1 VRGSIHP
8 GKLGIEAG
16 LSAVGSLF
24 DAIALRAN
32 ITIADLMESVKNHT
46 AGQTGLLRFAWD
58 DGDRSVL
65 VDPTLRGITMGWRLN
80 HTAADELFAAIEG
93 TAFHTRIILDRL
105 QDHGAPIARI
115 IHGGGIPQRN
125 ETLNRVYAD
134 VLNKPILV
142 PDKDT
147 TSLGSAIFAFLAA
160 GTFRSVEEAQAVL
173 SPGYRVIEPVAE
185 HARVYEDIFPKF
197 RNLYF
202 TLGRSG
208 DVLQP

>member
-1 VRGSIHP
+1 MN
-8 GKLGIEAG
+8 E
-16 LSAVGSLF
+16 
-24 DAIALRAN
+24 
-32 ITIADLMESVKNHT
+32 VKDHA

-80 HTAADELFAAIEG
+80 HTAADELFAAVEG

-105 QDHGAPIARI
+105 QEYGVPITRV

-160 GTFRSVEEAQAVL
+160 GTFKTVEEAQSVFSAH
-173 SPGYRVIEPVAE
+173 YRIVEPI
-185 HARVYEDIFPKF
+185 ARQALVYEDIFLKF
-197 RNLYF
+197 RELYF
-202 TLGRSG
+202 TLGR
-208 DVLQP
+208 PERPH